1 MKGELVTAVDAGE
14 FKKAMSRW
22 ASGVTVVTAEYNG
35 VRHGITVSA
44 FSSLSLDPPLAL
56 ICIGKSTAVHDT
68 IRKGERFV
76 VNVLSD
82 YQEAL
87 SNRFASKVD
96 DRFDGVALRTGKLGV
111 PVLEGC
117 LATIECRLHETLP
130 GGDHTIFVGEVVN
143 ADIREG
149 SPLMYFHGGYRKL
162 V

>member
-1 MKGELVTAVDAGE
+1 MKGELVTAVDAGV

-22 ASGVTVVTAEYNG
+22 ASGVTVVTAEHNG

-56 ICIGKSTAVHDT
+56 ICIGKSAAVHDT

-149 SPLMYFHGGYRKL
+149 SPLMYFEGGYRKL
-162 V
+162 A